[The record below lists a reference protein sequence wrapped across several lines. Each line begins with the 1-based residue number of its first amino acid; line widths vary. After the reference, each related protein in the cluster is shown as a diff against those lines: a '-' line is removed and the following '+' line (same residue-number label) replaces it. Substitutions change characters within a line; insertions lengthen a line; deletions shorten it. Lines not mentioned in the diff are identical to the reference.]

1 MFRFCTYCGQSV
13 EVPDDTAAGASVACP
28 ACGRQVSVNQTD
40 QLTPVADESG
50 QATTGKKRFVT
61 VAGIATVI
69 AAGVIALSMLM
80 RYLFFTDWSKSD
92 MVAAFIIASFFGG
105 WIACIL
111 WAAILALPIAGLE
124 VLIRKIS
131 FRKAMSHSYTPLV
144 LIFGIGYAFSQF
156 AIDLTRTATDSL
168 DEPSQQISEQEH
180 KLPQSLEDSY
190 KIELAEAIKQRFGAG
205 AALLTAAREAEDSPL
220 KQQIVRIVIGKW
232 QICRA
237 RFYKALERRGNLHQ
251 TLLDAD
257 RVASDVGWYESEEA
271 LSTLVDILKEYRSSG
286 DKEMATIMEAIDEC
300 GFAERKKEEVAR
312 RLETDLRPYVTLINE
327 YWNIEQA
334 NLALLSESVDHLKA
348 TREFWEPND
357 GTFMFQRDEELR
369 TFQRIMLR
377 ISAGEARHLE
387 IAHQLQ
393 QAILEEDTADELPQ

>member
-13 EVPDDTAAGASVACP
+13 EVPDDTAVGAGIACP
-28 ACGRQVSVNQTD
+28 ACGRQVSVNQID
-40 QLTPVADESG
+40 QPFADESD
-50 QATTGKKRFVT
+50 QAKTGKKRFVT

-69 AAGVIALSMLM
+69 AAGVIALSMLI
-80 RYLFFTDWSKSD
+80 RFLFFTDWSKSD
-92 MVAAFIIASFFGG
+92 MVVAFIIASFFGS

-111 WAAILALPIAGLE
+111 FSAMLALPIAGLE
-124 VLIRKIS
+124 VLIRKIN

-144 LIFGIGYAFSQF
+144 LFFGVVYAFSQF
-156 AIDLTRTATDSL
+156 TIDLTRTATDSL

-180 KLPQSLEDSY
+180 KPPRSLEDSY
-190 KIELAEAIKQRFGAG
+190 RIELSEAIKQRFGAG
-205 AALLTAAREAEDSPL
+205 AALLIAAREAEDSPL

-237 RFYKALERRGNLHQ
+237 RFYKALEQRGNLHQ

-257 RVASDVGWYESEEA
+257 RVASDIGWYESEEA

-286 DKEMATIMEAIDEC
+286 DEEMATIMGVLDEC
-300 GFAERKKEEVAR
+300 EFNEQKKEEIAR
-312 RLETDLRPYVTLINE
+312 RLESELRLFVTLINE
-327 YWNIEQA
+327 YWSIEQA
-334 NLALLSESVDHLKA
+334 NLALLSESIDHLKA
-348 TREFWEPND
+348 TRDFWEPND

-387 IAHQLQ
+387 IVHQLQ
-393 QAILEEDTADELPQ
+393 QAALSEENTAEELPQ